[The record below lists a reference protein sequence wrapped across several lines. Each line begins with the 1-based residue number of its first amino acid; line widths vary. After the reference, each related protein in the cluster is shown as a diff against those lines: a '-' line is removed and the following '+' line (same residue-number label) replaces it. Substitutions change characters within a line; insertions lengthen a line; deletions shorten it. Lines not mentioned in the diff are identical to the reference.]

1 VIRKLARLFE
11 LLKFAPSA
19 LAQVVISQVRE
30 HTSHRIP
37 ANQIGKGSHILRTL
51 SLRNAQN
58 IVLGKNVILG
68 PHNLFWCSANARL
81 TIGDHALFAP
91 YVSIFTANHG
101 FADLQTPINDQ
112 PEVEADVTIGR
123 GAWLG
128 CRAVILSGVT
138 VGEGAIVAAGA
149 VVNRDVAPYDIV
161 GGVPAR
167 RIGSRLPKRDVP
179 ERAIG

>member
-1 VIRKLARLFE
+1 MIRKLIRVLGI
-11 LLKFAPSA
+11 LKFAPAA
-19 LAQVVISQVRE
+19 LAQLVVSQIRE
-30 HTSHRIP
+30 HTSRP
-37 ANQIGKGSHILRTL
+37 LLANQVGQGTHVLRTL
-51 SLRNAQN
+51 SLRNEQN

-68 PHNLFWCSANARL
+68 PYNLFWCSANARL

-112 PEVEADVTIGR
+112 PEIEGDVTIGK

-128 CRAVILSGVT
+128 CRAVILAGVT
-138 VGEGAIVAAGA
+138 IGEGAVVAAGA
-149 VVNRDVAPYDIV
+149 VVNRDVAAYDIV

-179 ERAIG
+179 ERAIS